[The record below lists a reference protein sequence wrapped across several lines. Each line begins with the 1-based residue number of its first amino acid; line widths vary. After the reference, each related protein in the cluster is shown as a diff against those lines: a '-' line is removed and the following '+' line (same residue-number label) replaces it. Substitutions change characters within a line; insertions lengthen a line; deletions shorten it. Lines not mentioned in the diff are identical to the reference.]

1 MESLDIANVGK
12 FRYFSKLRTLNHS
25 SLTSYNF
32 AFISCNK
39 SWKKNEDCK
48 SHKKICVQ
56 KILRTQKKFHIH
68 EISAINLSKI
78 YFLKNAKKTCKP
90 NNHDFNDWI
99 IKTISQLM
107 GKPKLAQLVATE
119 NGIMRKKWPKIR

>member
-1 MESLDIANVGK
+1 MCTE
-12 FRYFSKLRTLNHS
+12 
-25 SLTSYNF
+25 NF
-32 AFISCNK
+32 
-39 SWKKNEDCK
+39 
-48 SHKKICVQ
+48 
-56 KILRTQKKFHIH
+56 TYTKKFHIH
-68 EISAINLSKI
+68 KISAINLSKI

-119 NGIMRKKWPKIR
+119 NGIMRNKWPKIR